1 MVEKVLKFIN
11 ENRIFEN
18 GDSVI
23 LGVSGG
29 ADSICMLE
37 ILCKLKEK
45 MNLMLYVAHV
55 NHGIR
60 GEAATRDAEFV
71 EKVCQDLGVDFF
83 LYHIDVPAIVKKT
96 GMSEEE
102 AGRKERYRI
111 FYDLLE
117 KKGAD
122 KIAVAHNLND
132 NSETILFNLFRG
144 TGIQGMT
151 GIPVKRN
158 KIVRPLL
165 NCTREEI
172 EQYLGSAHMDYCT
185 DMTNKSTEYTR
196 NKIRLEL
203 FPYIKENINK
213 KAEYNIVNAAEKLSE
228 INDYL
233 QQQTNIAYQKYVKEN
248 KIFIEAERLHPAVK
262 NQMIRRLIEKQA
274 GSLKDITNTH
284 IKQVAD
290 LFAMPVSKKINLP
303 YHLLVVKDYDGIIIK
318 KNKSEESSKI
328 LSEKVLIDQN
338 RIYQDDDI
346 RITLETNGFDWE
358 NIEELVYTKWLD
370 YDKIDRLILRTRR
383 EGDFIVIDNHGTR
396 KKLKEYFINEKIP
409 KEKRDR
415 MLLLADGSHI
425 VWIPGYR
432 ISAYYKVTEKT
443 RHIVRLEFK
452 DKSYIEKE

>member
-1 MVEKVLKFIN
+1 MVEKVLKFIK

-45 MNLMLYVAHV
+45 LNLTLYVVHV

-60 GEAATRDAEFV
+60 GEAAKRDAEFV
-71 EKVCQDLGVDFF
+71 EGVCKDLGVDFF
-83 LYHIDVPAIVKKT
+83 LYHIDVPGIVEET

-111 FYDLLE
+111 FYELLE
-117 KKGAD
+117 QKSAD

-151 GIPVKRN
+151 GIPVRRD

-172 EQYLGSAHMDYCT
+172 ERYLTGIHMDYCT

-233 QQQTNIAYQKYVKEN
+233 QQQTDIEYKKYVREN
-248 KIFIEAERLHPAVK
+248 IILSEAESLHPAVK
-262 NQMIRRLIEKQA
+262 NQIIRRVIEKQA

-284 IKQVAD
+284 IKQVTD

-303 YHLLVVKDYDGIIIK
+303 YNLLAVKDYDGIIVK
-318 KNKSEESSKI
+318 KNKLEEHSEVVK
-328 LSEKVLIDQN
+328 EKVLIDRGQ
-338 RIYQDDDI
+338 IYQDDGI
-346 RITLETNGFDWE
+346 HIALETDGVYWK
-358 NIEELVYTKWLD
+358 NIKELVYTKWLD
-370 YDKIDRLILRTRR
+370 YDKIDKLILRTRR
-383 EGDFIVIDNHGTR
+383 AGDFIVIDDNGRR

-409 KEKRDR
+409 KEKRDH
-415 MLLLADGSHI
+415 MLLLADGNHI

-443 RHIVRLEFK
+443 RRIVRLEFK
-452 DKSYIEKE
+452 DKNYIDKE